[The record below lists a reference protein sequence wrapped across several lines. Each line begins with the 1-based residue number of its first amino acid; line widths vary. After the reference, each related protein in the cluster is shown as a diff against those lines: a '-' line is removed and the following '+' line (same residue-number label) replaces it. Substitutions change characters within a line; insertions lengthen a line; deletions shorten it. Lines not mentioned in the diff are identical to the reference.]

1 MYWDQKAMWTLSVQ
15 FSTRHEW
22 ILKWYNVWF
31 FYASESLFIFECV
44 VLEFQNSGGVI
55 INITAT
61 LSVRG
66 AALQTHA
73 GTAKAAIGNIL
84 YIY

>member
-1 MYWDQKAMWTLSVQ
+1 M
-15 FSTRHEW
+15 
-22 ILKWYNVWF
+22 
-31 FYASESLFIFECV
+31 
-44 VLEFQNSGGVI
+44 VLEFQNSGGVV

-84 YIY
+84 YIHVY

>member
-1 MYWDQKAMWTLSVQ
+1 M
-15 FSTRHEW
+15 
-22 ILKWYNVWF
+22 
-31 FYASESLFIFECV
+31 

-84 YIY
+84 YIYKITYTFLNRLKHFVRCGMDRNVKHSKLGI

>member
-1 MYWDQKAMWTLSVQ
+1 M
-15 FSTRHEW
+15 
-22 ILKWYNVWF
+22 
-31 FYASESLFIFECV
+31 
-44 VLEFQNSGGVI
+44 VLEFQNSGGVV

-84 YIY
+84 YSHILNNIHIFKQT

>member
-1 MYWDQKAMWTLSVQ
+1 MNEYCKGTMFD
-15 FSTRHEW
+15 
-22 ILKWYNVWF
+22 F
-31 FYASESLFIFECV
+31 FMQAKVSKFIFECV

>member
-1 MYWDQKAMWTLSVQ
+1 MNEYCKGTMFD
-15 FSTRHEW
+15 
-22 ILKWYNVWF
+22 F
-31 FYASESLFIFECV
+31 FMQAKVCV